1 VVGNP
6 NEALQHHRQRFI
18 WKESEAFTGSK
29 LKMIKNMPG
38 FRMDLKGFK
47 KDAR

>member
-6 NEALQHHRQRFI
+6 NEALQHHRQRFR
-18 WKESEAFTGSK
+18 WKESKAFAGSM
-29 LKMIKNMPG
+29 LKMVKNMIG
-38 FRMDLKGFK
+38 FRLDLKGFK